1 VLRGIRYL
9 HLHKVLHRDVK
20 PMNILISL
28 QYRCA
33 KLCDLG
39 MARID
44 TGDKGVIFWTD
55 YVATRWCDSAVSD
68 TPLTLHSTLH
78 CHSSAFERDRS
89 S

>member
-1 VLRGIRYL
+1 M

-55 YVATRWCDSAVSD
+55 YVATRWCDRRV
-68 TPLTLHSTLH
+68 
-78 CHSSAFERDRS
+78 
-89 S
+89 